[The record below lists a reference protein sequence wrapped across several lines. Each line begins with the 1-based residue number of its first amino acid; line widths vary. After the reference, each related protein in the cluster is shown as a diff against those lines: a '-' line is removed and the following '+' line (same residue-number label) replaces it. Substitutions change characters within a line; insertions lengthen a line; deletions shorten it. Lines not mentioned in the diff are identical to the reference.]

1 MSLTALIPKLFTAAA
16 QPSGSCL
23 RRKCACGGSSEG
35 ECESCKKKLQR
46 RATASGPDTA
56 PSIVHNVLRTPGQP
70 LDKQTRSFFQPLFG
84 HDFARVRVHTSEDAA
99 RSARS
104 VNALAYTVGHHVVFD
119 SGQYAPGTPAGR
131 QLIAHELTHVLQQG
145 NGEDVDR
152 TLRVGPAGDPYEQQ
166 ADQIAASVP
175 ATRSSPGRDPLQPR
189 AARRNQILPLS
200 NTAGPRVIQRQ
211 VPTGISLKGIKSFGH
226 ADLKDEEDKK
236 KFLTNIG
243 AVTLMQLTPGGDY
256 TAGQKRGDC
265 TKEFLTEVANTCPTP
280 AKPFCGGD
288 RCLEV
293 GKNTNTGDPQTGMLF
308 NEGPDT
314 FVDRHIARYDTSL
327 LAGSG
332 KSQCSVVCHQTY
344 KYRTVPDRQY
354 HDLGSFYIIR
364 NFRAGSFTPTGS
376 TTPLN
381 ITTGSIQK
389 VPAAA
394 SAPSK
399 DDFAKTIAPGLVRSG
414 ALVDAPPVSNTQ
426 AAPQKLEGGK

>member
-1 MSLTALIPKLFTAAA
+1 MSLCAVIPKLFKAPAR
-16 QPSGSCL
+16 PSGSCL
-23 RRKCACGGSSEG
+23 RRKCACGGASEG
-35 ECESCKKKLQR
+35 ECDSCKKKLQR
-46 RATASGPDTA
+46 RATAGGPDTA
-56 PSIVHNVLRTPGQP
+56 PAIVHKVLRSPGQP

-84 HDFARVRVHTSEDAA
+84 HDFARVRVHTSGDAA
-99 RSARS
+99 RSAKS
-104 VNALAYTVGHHVVFD
+104 VNALAYTVGHNVVFD
-119 SGQYAPGTPAGR
+119 AGQYAPGTPAGR

-145 NGEDVDR
+145 SGEDAGR
-152 TLRVGPAGDPYEQQ
+152 TLRVGPAGDQYEQQ

-175 ATRSSPGRDPLQPR
+175 APRSSPGRDPLHPR
-189 AARRNQILPLS
+189 AARRDRILPLS
-200 NTAGPRVIQRQ
+200 NPAGPRVIQRQ
-211 VPTGISLKGIKSFGH
+211 VPTGISLKDIKPFGH
-226 ADLKDEEDKK
+226 SDLKNDEDKK

-256 TAGQKRGDC
+256 TAGQARGDC
-265 TKEFLTEVANTCPTP
+265 TKEFLTEVANTCPAP
-280 AKPFCGGD
+280 PKPFCGGD

-293 GKNTNTGDPQTGMLF
+293 GMNSNTGDPPTGMLF

-314 FVDRHIARYDTSL
+314 FVDRHVARYPTSL

-344 KYRTVPDRQY
+344 KYRTEPDRQY
-354 HDLGSFYIIR
+354 HNLGSFYIIR

-376 TTPLN
+376 GTPLN

-389 VPAAA
+389 VPAAS

-399 DDFAKTIAPGLVRSG
+399 DDFAKTVAPGLVRSG

-426 AAPQKLEGGK
+426 AAPQRIEGGK